1 MMVVVFTG
9 LPGTGKSTLAERV
22 ARLMPAPAFA
32 GDWLMGALAPSGVF
46 ASIDRATYMKLY
58 HCLLWTL
65 ASRQLMLDQS
75 AVMDCLVTDELAK
88 EWGEQAESLGGRLL
102 VVECLA
108 LTSRHPLPSMDFLVD
123 AYRHHEVLNQVG
135 SRFQVPAPGSSRL
148 PRAPGGRAR
157 QVIRSIVSCT

>member
-58 HCLLWTL
+58 HRLLWTL

-88 EWGEQAESLGGRLL
+88 EWGEQAESLAGRQPPRRG
-102 VVECLA
+102 EDEKAPQRRRGRKC
-108 LTSRHPLPSMDFLVD
+108 RHSN
-123 AYRHHEVLNQVG
+123 A
-135 SRFQVPAPGSSRL
+135 SRL
-148 PRAPGGRAR
+148 RTGMPCWNRTTQRF
-157 QVIRSIVSCT
+157 S

>member
-1 MMVVVFTG
+1 MVDRLG
-9 LPGTGKSTLAERV
+9 LPATPRNLLTYGWAIGLTVGVTLGV
-22 ARLMPAPAFA
+22 ILAFA
-32 GDWLMGALAPSGVF
+32 
-46 ASIDRATYMKLY
+46 RAAWGSY
-58 HCLLWTL
+58 
-65 ASRQLMLDQS
+65 
-75 AVMDCLVTDELAK
+75 VVTR
-88 EWGEQAESLGGRLL
+88 WW
-102 VVECLA
+102 LA